1 MNINSDVVAS
11 FPKSIW
17 LIAVVLFSSPLLL
30 NTASAQFGTSFP
42 GQTNLPQNDFTWTW
56 GNRNSARRGI
66 DDFSIF
72 GNDAGFRCDLTGKL
86 RVSSRL
92 SRMDVRKLES
102 DLRAS
107 NSFVQ
112 AAADAMNNLD
122 ARGELDWATLESEK
136 PQPVEEDQAE
146 RDKKQETG

>member
-1 MNINSDVVAS
+1 MNMNSDVVAS

-42 GQTNLPQNDFTWTW
+42 AQTNLPRDDFTWTW
-56 GNRNSARRGI
+56 GNRNSTRRGI

-86 RVSSRL
+86 QFSSRL
-92 SRMDVRKLES
+92 SRTDVRKLES

-112 AAADAMNNLD
+112 AAANAMNNLD
-122 ARGELDWATLESEK
+122 ARGELDWATLECEK
-136 PQPVEEDQAE
+136 PRSAEEDQEE
-146 RDKKQETG
+146 RDKRQETG